1 MWNVKSSIY
10 VFALLGL
17 VACGSD
23 HADDVLPTEKVQ
35 QRAWRE
41 ELIADGEIKAAAST
55 SLSVPGEGWDQRNLL
70 SMVPNGSVV
79 EKGQVI
85 ASFDAAESRV
95 QLSQSEV
102 DLLRKELNEA
112 AIVAQSNLGRAEL
125 GSESSKVDTDLSLSK
140 RYANAD
146 LKIFAQNSILDKLVD
161 IGFLTDKQGYLS
173 WKKGQLG
180 LRQEAEQA
188 VIGSQK
194 ESINLKINQKRKSLS
209 SLQLLAPHEGV
220 FILKARWDGTLPQV
234 GSKLWAGDEFG
245 ALPDLEKQVARFSIA
260 EGAAFGLKEG
270 QSVKVRL
277 SGTGTELSLKVS
289 KVGKTASTKSRE
301 SPVKYSDF
309 EVVIDDAMVK
319 QYGLKP
325 GQAVSAKVDLLD
337 MPNVISVPNIALVQ
351 DGADYSVWVMNGT
364 KAEKRKIDLGMR
376 GPVRTE
382 VKSGL
387 KVGEDI
393 VLTPQDKDEKKD
405 VEKSAEALKKSGAGQ
420 EKQKEGKA

>member
-1 MWNVKSSIY
+1 MKKLQIS
-10 VFALLGL
+10 ALLLSLFGL

-23 HADDVLPTEKVQ
+23 AGNEALPTETVKQ
-35 QRAWRE
+35 APWRE
-41 ELIADGEIKAAAST
+41 ELIAEGEIKAAAST

-85 ASFDAAESRV
+85 ATFDAAESRV
-95 QLSQSEV
+95 QLSQAEV

-112 AIVAQSNLGRAEL
+112 AVVAQSNLGRAEL
-125 GSESSKVDTDLSLSK
+125 GSESSKVNTDLSLSQ

-161 IGFLTDKQGYLS
+161 IGFLTDKQAYLN

-180 LRQEAEQA
+180 MRQDAEQA

-194 ESINLKINQKRKSLS
+194 ESINLKINQKRKSLA
-209 SLQLLAPHEGV
+209 SLQLLAPHQGV
-220 FILKARWDGTLPQV
+220 FILKARWDGTVPQV
-234 GSKLWAGDEFG
+234 GGKLWAGDEFG
-245 ALPDLEKQVARFSIA
+245 SLPDLEKQVARFSIA

-270 QSVKVRL
+270 QAVKVRL
-277 SGTGTELSLKVS
+277 SGTGTELNLKVS

-301 SPVKYSDF
+301 SPVKYSEF

-325 GQAVSAKVDLLD
+325 GQAVSAKVDLLE

-351 DGADYSVWVMNGT
+351 DGQDYSVLVMKGST
-364 KAEKRKIDLGMR
+364 AEKRKIELGLR

-382 VKSGL
+382 VKNGL
-387 KVGEDI
+387 KIGDQV
-393 VLTPQDKDEKKD
+393 VLTPQEKDPKKNAD
-405 VEKSAEALKKSGAGQ
+405 QAADGAKKNDNGKD
-420 EKQKEGKA
+420 KQKEGEA

>member
-1 MWNVKSSIY
+1 MWNVRSSIY
-10 VFALLGL
+10 VLALLGL

-23 HADDVLPTEKVQ
+23 HEDDVLPTEKVQ
-35 QRAWRE
+35 QRAWHE

-95 QLSQSEV
+95 QLSQSEI

-125 GSESSKVDTDLSLSK
+125 GSESSKVDTDLNLSK

-180 LRQEAEQA
+180 MRQEAEQA

-209 SLQLLAPHEGV
+209 SLQLLAPHQGV
-220 FILKARWDGTLPQV
+220 FILKPRWDGTLPQV
-234 GSKLWAGDEFG
+234 GGKLWAGDEFG
-245 ALPDLEKQVARFSIA
+245 ALPDLKKQVARFSIA

-270 QSVKVRL
+270 QLVKVRL
-277 SGTGTELSLKVS
+277 SGTGTELNLKVS

-325 GQAVSAKVDLLD
+325 GQAVSAKVDLLN

-364 KAEKRKIDLGMR
+364 KAEKRRIDLGMR

-387 KVGEDI
+387 KVGEEI
-393 VLTPQDKDEKKD
+393 VLTPQNKDEKKD
-405 VEKSAEALKKSGAGQ
+405 VEKSADALKKSGVGQ

>member
-1 MWNVKSSIY
+1 MWNVRSSIY
-10 VFALLGL
+10 VLALLGL

-23 HADDVLPTEKVQ
+23 HEDDVLPTEKVQ
-35 QRAWRE
+35 QRAWHE

-95 QLSQSEV
+95 QLSQSEI

-125 GSESSKVDTDLSLSK
+125 GSESSKVDTDLNLSK

-180 LRQEAEQA
+180 MRQEAEQA

-209 SLQLLAPHEGV
+209 SLQLLAPHQGV
-220 FILKARWDGTLPQV
+220 FILKPRWDGTLPQV
-234 GSKLWAGDEFG
+234 GGKLWAGDEFG
-245 ALPDLEKQVARFSIA
+245 ALPDLKKQVARFSIA

-270 QSVKVRL
+270 QLVKVRL
-277 SGTGTELSLKVS
+277 SGTGTELNLKVS

-325 GQAVSAKVDLLD
+325 GQAVSAKVDLLN

-387 KVGEDI
+387 KVGEEI
-393 VLTPQDKDEKKD
+393 VLTPQNKDEKKD
-405 VEKSAEALKKSGAGQ
+405 VEKSADALKKSGVGQ

>member
-1 MWNVKSSIY
+1 MWNVRSSIY
-10 VFALLGL
+10 VLALLGL

-23 HADDVLPTEKVQ
+23 HEDDVLPTEKVQ
-35 QRAWRE
+35 QRAWHE

-125 GSESSKVDTDLSLSK
+125 GSESSKVDTDLNLSK

-180 LRQEAEQA
+180 MRQEAEQA

-209 SLQLLAPHEGV
+209 SLQLLAPHQGV
-220 FILKARWDGTLPQV
+220 FILKPRWDGTLPQV
-234 GSKLWAGDEFG
+234 GGKLWAGDEFG

-270 QSVKVRL
+270 QLVKVRL
-277 SGTGTELSLKVS
+277 SGTGTELNLKVS

-351 DGADYSVWVMNGT
+351 DGAEYSVWVMNGA
-364 KAEKRKIDLGMR
+364 KAEKRRIDLGMR

-405 VEKSAEALKKSGAGQ
+405 VEKSADALKKSGVGQ

>member
-1 MWNVKSSIY
+1 
-10 VFALLGL
+10 
-17 VACGSD
+17 
-23 HADDVLPTEKVQ
+23 
-35 QRAWRE
+35 
-41 ELIADGEIKAAAST
+41 
-55 SLSVPGEGWDQRNLL
+55 
-70 SMVPNGSVV
+70 VPNGSLV

-85 ASFDAAESRV
+85 ATFDAAESRV

-102 DLLRKELNEA
+102 DLLRKELSEA
-112 AIVAQSNLGRAEL
+112 AVVAQSNLGRAEL
-125 GSESSKVDTDLSLSK
+125 GSESSKVDTDLNLSK

-180 LRQEAEQA
+180 LRQDAEQA

-209 SLQLLAPHEGV
+209 SLQLLAPHQGV

-234 GSKLWAGDEFG
+234 GGKLWAGDEFG

-270 QSVKVRL
+270 QDVKVRL
-277 SGTGTELSLKVS
+277 SGTGTELNLKVS

-319 QYGLKP
+319 LHALKP
-325 GQAVSAKVDLLD
+325 GQAVSAKVNLLD
-337 MPNVISVPNIALVQ
+337 FPNVISVPNIALVQ
-351 DGADYSVWVMNGT
+351 EGAEYSVLVMKGSQS
-364 KAEKRKIDLGMR
+364 EKRKIELGMR

-387 KVGEDI
+387 KIGDEV
-393 VLTPQDKDEKKD
+393 VLTPQDKGDKKTSEKNPD
-405 VEKSAEALKKSGAGQ
+405 SAKKNGTEQ
-420 EKQKEGKA
+420 DKKKEGKA

>member
-1 MWNVKSSIY
+1 MWNVRSSIY
-10 VFALLGL
+10 VLALLGL

-23 HADDVLPTEKVQ
+23 HEDDVLPTEKVQ
-35 QRAWRE
+35 QRAWHE

-125 GSESSKVDTDLSLSK
+125 GSESSKVDTDLNLSK

-180 LRQEAEQA
+180 MRQEAEQA

-209 SLQLLAPHEGV
+209 SLQLLAPHQGV
-220 FILKARWDGTLPQV
+220 FILKPRWDGTLPQV
-234 GSKLWAGDEFG
+234 GGKLWAGDEFG

-270 QSVKVRL
+270 QLVKVRL
-277 SGTGTELSLKVS
+277 SGTGTELNLKVS

-351 DGADYSVWVMNGT
+351 DGAEYSVWVMNGT
-364 KAEKRKIDLGMR
+364 KAEKRRIDLGMR

-387 KVGEDI
+387 KVGEEI
-393 VLTPQDKDEKKD
+393 VLTPQNKDEKKD
-405 VEKSAEALKKSGAGQ
+405 VEKSADALKKSGVGQ